1 MKMSRL
7 IAGVLGVAVLG
18 AGVALAMTNPKQEAF
33 EEFALERIR
42 EDACKELPLGLDKQC
57 PKFVDDNRAELK
69 KIITQ
74 NTERRDFG
82 IFSYYETNL
91 SVRSLVPQLSILP
104 LPAYRFETVGLFGK
118 FYLYEAT
125 KQR

>member
-104 LPAYRFETVGLFGK
+104 LPAYQFETVGLFGK